1 MKTLIKSLA
10 LTILTGIATASV
22 SLAETKPIVRPTA
35 AASFKTGVYSTPSGK
50 LHISLDKQTG
60 GTVDVRLKDAKGTV
74 LYSERLGRNETRY
87 RTRLDLSELE
97 NGTYELE
104 MTNGVETTRQTV
116 VINAQQ
122 QRIVNIQLLAAN

>member
-10 LTILTGIATASV
+10 LTILTGIATTSF

>member
-10 LTILTGIATASV
+10 LTLLTGIATASV

>member
-10 LTILTGIATASV
+10 LTLLTGIATASV

-35 AASFKTGVYSTPSGK
+35 AASFKTGVYSTSSGK

-60 GTVDVRLKDAKGTV
+60 GTVDVRLKDAKGAV
-74 LYSERLGRNETRY
+74 LYSEHLGRNETRY

-122 QRIVNIQLLAAN
+122 QRIVNIQLLAAK